1 MSIQINDPK
10 EVLTQQAVDKLAKN
24 LSEPCQV
31 LLARRIYWLK
41 QLSGEL
47 PETNLIPDY
56 LRHNSAAIKNE
67 YVTFDLPIK
76 SSEFIIK
83 FTKNSYF
90 SIYLVLL
97 AVLIVLLQNY
107 TSTTDLIVGSPSYK
121 QKKYDDLDHK
131 AVPLRFSVDNQITF
145 KDLLLKVKETTISA
159 YNHQGYSVEQLV
171 QLLKLPQLKSRCSIF
186 NICVLLENIHDSK
199 DILSLNNDITF
210 SFGVAENNIRC
221 RVDYKESVFCNK
233 TIKLFCKSYVTA
245 IENVFQN
252 INIKLSNIDLLK
264 ESDKQQLLKD
274 FNHNSQN
281 YPVSQTIHHLFEEQ
295 VYQTPNKTAVVCKGA
310 KLTYQELNQ
319 KANQLARLLQNLGVR
334 QGEFV
339 GILNERNISFLIAIL
354 AILKVGGV
362 YVPIDSTYPPER
374 IRYMLSNSEV
384 RVLLTNSYL
393 LKTIINLIEY
403 CSQLKYLISLDTQ
416 PNLGESETLSEI
428 TIFDPHDFDNLPD
441 ENLGLNNRGVDP
453 AYMIYTSGSTGFPK
467 GAIIKHGG
475 AINHIYAEF
484 DALEFTEEY
493 SFLQSAP
500 ASSDISVWQFLA
512 SLLIGG
518 KTVVVDTETVSNPE
532 KLFQVLKQEKLTI
545 IELVPVVLTALLNY
559 ASRLSP
565 QERLLPDLKWIMVT
579 GESASVA
586 LVNQCLHLYPS
597 IKVVNAYGPTEA
609 ADDITQFIIEKPLPE
624 NQRTVPIGKPLAN
637 LNLYILDSQMNL
649 VPIGVPGEICVSGY
663 GVGEGY
669 WKNEEKTNLSFVP
682 NPFPS
687 TAKPLPGTNR
697 DLIYKT
703 GDLGRWLPDGTIE
716 FLGRIDDQVKIRGF
730 RIELGE
736 IEALLSQHSAVGE
749 NVVVVRED
757 SPGNKRLVAYV
768 VLHLETRSLH
778 NTSAISS
785 ELMPQLRNFL
795 KERLP
800 QHMLPSAFVVLESLP
815 IAPSGKVD
823 RRALPAPDLKQLQ
836 RESTFVA
843 PSTPVEEMLA
853 GIWAEVLGVETVGI
867 HDNFFELGGHSLLA
881 TRVISQVRQVF
892 EVELPL
898 RRLFEEPTVAG
909 LAKDIERANQAGLG
923 LDAPPIQRISRD
935 GKLTLSFAQQRLWFL
950 SQLEVHNTF
959 YNMAAAVRLQGQ
971 LNQAALAQSL
981 NEILRRHEVLRTHI
995 KTVDEQPE
1003 PVISSV
1009 TTLPLP
1015 VLDLSELPTAQQET
1029 KVQELIR
1036 AEAQQ
1041 PFDLKTDLMLR
1052 VKLLRLGEQEH
1063 IALFTMHHIA
1073 SDGWSIDVLV
1083 QELSVLYQAFCHQQ
1097 SSPLPELPIQY
1108 VDFAAWQRQWLQG
1121 EVLAAQLAYWRQHL
1135 EGAPTVIEL
1144 PTDYPRPA
1152 VQTFQGATYTFVL
1165 SQEQSIAL
1173 KSLSQQEGSTL
1184 FMTLLAA
1191 FKTLL
1196 YRYTGSEDIVVGSPV
1211 ANRNRAELEGLIGF
1225 FVNTL
1230 VLRTDLSGNPSFR
1243 ELLSRIREV
1252 ALGAYAHQDLPFE
1265 KLVEELQPQR
1275 NLSYNPL
1282 FQVMFVLQNTPKSEI
1297 RLSGLTLSAVE
1308 SDRTTAMFDL
1318 TLYIEETDSG
1328 LIGTFEYSTDLFE
1341 AGTIARMAG
1350 HLQTLLCGLVTDP
1363 DHHLY
1368 ELPLLPE
1375 AEYNTLLCEWNNTQ
1389 TDYPLNLCIHAL
1401 FEAQVERTPDAV
1413 AVVFA
1418 GQQLTYQ
1425 ELNQRANQL
1434 AHHLQQLGVRPEELV
1449 GIYVERSLEMIVG
1462 LLGILKAG
1470 GAYVPLDPAYP
1481 QERLAFMLSDS
1492 QVAIVLTQQP
1502 LLANLPQ
1509 HQAQVLCLDTDW
1521 ETIRQNSVDNPVHC
1535 ATPKNLAYLIY
1546 TSGSTGLPKGVQIP
1560 HGAVVNFLTSMARQP
1575 GLTAS
1580 DILLAITTISFDI
1593 AALELY
1599 LPLITGARVVLAS
1612 RETATDG
1619 KKLIQSL
1626 TASGAT
1632 VMQATPATWRM
1643 LLAAGWQGSQELKI
1657 LCGGEALPR
1666 DLAAQLLVRGAA
1678 VWNLYGP
1685 TETTIWSTAY
1695 QLEATQLEKSLVPI
1709 GRPIAN
1715 TTIYL
1720 LDSFGQPVPIG
1731 VPGELYI
1738 GGAGVARGYLNRP
1751 ELTTQ
1756 RFILHPVGGRLYKT
1770 GDLARYR
1777 SDGTLEYLGRTDYQV
1792 KLRGFRIELG
1802 EIEAVLSQHPAVAQA
1817 VAIVR
1822 EDEPDNQYLAAYI
1835 VVQVPSADL
1844 THELRQFFAQKLPH
1858 YMIPSAFVRLETLP
1872 LTPNGKVNRRDL
1884 PAPDVGNDY
1893 GQRTFVP
1900 PRNPVEEAVV
1910 GMWVQ
1915 ILGVEPVG
1923 IYDNFFELGGHSL
1936 LATQLI
1942 SRLENCFEVE
1952 LPLRRLFEEPTVAG
1966 LATAIQETLKSE
1978 AGQNAPPI
1986 NRISRNGK
1994 LPLSFSQERLWLL
2007 EQLQPGSLAYTMPG
2021 ALHFV
2026 GSLNVAALEQT
2037 LNEIVRRHEA
2047 LRTTFCV
2054 VDGQAVQVI
2063 APSLTMKL
2071 PVINLEELS
2080 EAERAQKVQQLVTQ
2094 WSQQPFDLTQSP
2106 LLRWMLLQLN
2116 PQEHLLVLNVHHIV
2130 TDGWSA
2136 GVFFRELAT
2145 LYNAFSQGQLSPLP
2159 ELPIQYADFAVWQR
2173 QWLQREV
2180 LETQLTYWKRQ
2191 LGTIPPV
2198 LTFSSDRTSSSTP
2211 SSTGKKHRFA
2221 LSSALTEAL
2230 KKLSQRA
2237 GVTLFMTLLAAF
2249 KTLLYRYS
2257 KQEDIAVGSP
2267 IANRNRRETEKLI
2280 GFFVNTL
2287 VLRTDLS
2294 GNPSFRDVLRRVR
2307 EVALGAYAHQDLPF
2321 EKLMAELQP
2330 ERHLGHNP
2338 LFQVWFVL
2346 QNAPMPTVELPGLTL
2361 NLIEVET
2368 EVARYDLKLDLTET
2382 PEGLTG
2388 FFEYKT
2394 DLFEASAIARMV
2406 RLYETLLDTVIK
2418 QPDIQINS
2426 LVEVLENAEKQQ
2438 QLIQEQE
2445 FKKARR
2451 KKLGNIRR
2459 NPTKR

>member
-1 MSIQINDPK
+1 
-10 EVLTQQAVDKLAKN
+10 
-24 LSEPCQV
+24 
-31 LLARRIYWLK
+31 
-41 QLSGEL
+41 
-47 PETNLIPDY
+47 
-56 LRHNSAAIKNE
+56 
-67 YVTFDLPIK
+67 
-76 SSEFIIK
+76 
-83 FTKNSYF
+83 
-90 SIYLVLL
+90 
-97 AVLIVLLQNY
+97 
-107 TSTTDLIVGSPSYK
+107 
-121 QKKYDDLDHK
+121 
-131 AVPLRFSVDNQITF
+131 
-145 KDLLLKVKETTISA
+145 
-159 YNHQGYSVEQLV
+159 
-171 QLLKLPQLKSRCSIF
+171 
-186 NICVLLENIHDSK
+186 
-199 DILSLNNDITF
+199 
-210 SFGVAENNIRC
+210 
-221 RVDYKESVFCNK
+221 
-233 TIKLFCKSYVTA
+233 
-245 IENVFQN
+245 
-252 INIKLSNIDLLK
+252 
-264 ESDKQQLLKD
+264 
-274 FNHNSQN
+274 
-281 YPVSQTIHHLFEEQ
+281 
-295 VYQTPNKTAVVCKGA
+295 
-310 KLTYQELNQ
+310 
-319 KANQLARLLQNLGVR
+319 
-334 QGEFV
+334 
-339 GILNERNISFLIAIL
+339 
-354 AILKVGGV
+354 
-362 YVPIDSTYPPER
+362 
-374 IRYMLSNSEV
+374 
-384 RVLLTNSYL
+384 
-393 LKTIINLIEY
+393 
-403 CSQLKYLISLDTQ
+403 
-416 PNLGESETLSEI
+416 
-428 TIFDPHDFDNLPD
+428 
-441 ENLGLNNRGVDP
+441 
-453 AYMIYTSGSTGFPK
+453 MIYTSGSTGFPK